1 MKKIIALFFIA
12 CLLQSCNNN
21 ASEQPSTQQEEE
33 DFTSEMKN
41 GKWTTDFATAQEL
54 KGMHYTIENF
64 TLLSNKKKLENL
76 QAYQEFGD
84 LMQMHVDRVTT
95 YCRLDADS
103 KNLLCKKLDKIKA
116 EVQTLHGDD
125 MDKSKRALKNINS
138 HLEDIDSSFNYIN

>member
-1 MKKIIALFFIA
+1 MKKITALFLIGS
-12 CLLQSCNNN
+12 LLQSCNNK
-21 ASEQPSTQQEEE
+21 SSKQTTTVEEE
-33 DFTSEMKN
+33 NFTSEQRN

-76 QAYQEFGD
+76 KAYQEFGD

-95 YCRLDADS
+95 YCRLDADT
-103 KNLLCKKLDKIKA
+103 KNLLCKKLNKIKA

-125 MDKSKRALKNINS
+125 MEKSKVALKNINS
-138 HLEDIDSSFNYIN
+138 HLAEIDSSFSYMN

>member
-1 MKKIIALFFIA
+1 MLTGW
-12 CLLQSCNNN
+12 LLHSCNN
-21 ASEQPSTQQEEE
+21 EQSQQISTQEEE
-33 DFTSEMKN
+33 NFTSEVKE

-76 QAYQEFGD
+76 KAYQEFGD

-103 KNLLCKKLDKIKA
+103 KNRLCKKLDKIKTEA
-116 EVQTLHGDD
+116 EILHGDD
-125 MDKSKRALKNINS
+125 MEKSKAALKNVNL
-138 HLEDIDSSFNYIN
+138 HLAEIDSSFSYMD

>member
-1 MKKIIALFFIA
+1 MKKIIALFLIG
-12 CLLQSCNNN
+12 CLLQSCNNKN
-21 ASEQPSTQQEEE
+21 PEQTTTLDEEN
-33 DFTSEMKN
+33 FTSEMKG

-95 YCRLDADS
+95 YCRLDADT

-116 EVQTLHGDD
+116 EAQTLHGDD
-125 MDKSKRALKNINS
+125 MEKSKVALKNINS
-138 HLEDIDSSFNYIN
+138 HLAEIDSSFSYMN